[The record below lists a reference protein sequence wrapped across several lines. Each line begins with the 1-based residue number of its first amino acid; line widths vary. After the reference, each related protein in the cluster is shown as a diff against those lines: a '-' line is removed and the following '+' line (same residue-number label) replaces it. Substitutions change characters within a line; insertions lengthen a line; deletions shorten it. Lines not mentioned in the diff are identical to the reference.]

1 MRGELCV
8 SNLRSIHVCVFI
20 CRSCTCAAHT
30 RSACSSPSV
39 LHIPTDFGARAPA
52 HLDSRSTETCC
63 GCGIAASWPHQ
74 SVYRPARTPGCPVLR
89 VCCLP
94 PVWSRVPRF
103 FAGSDPQGH
112 AATMLLYHT
121 ATLPV
126 LSRDEHDRFTMLLYP
141 CCQGASM
148 TVLPCCSTTLL
159 PCPRAVKGRAPT
171 RSWLPG
177 VLLVCTRVAHI
188 CIFIRF
194 HMYRAEGLCSRPQT
208 KGLCNEAHARTPGVR
223 ARHSQ
228 TGFRRQLF

>member
-1 MRGELCV
+1 MTTGALG
-8 SNLRSIHVCVFI
+8 
-20 CRSCTCAAHT
+20 
-30 RSACSSPSV
+30 SACSSPSV

-126 LSRDEHDRFTMLLYP
+126 LSRDEHDRFTMLLYR
-141 CCQGASM
+141 CCQGTSM

-159 PCPRAVKGRAPT
+159 PCPVLSRGEHDRFTMLLYHTATMPACCQGASPDPLLAARSSAGLHPCRAHLYIHTFPHV
-171 RSWLPG
+171 
-177 VLLVCTRVAHI
+177 
-188 CIFIRF
+188 
-194 HMYRAEGLCSRPQT
+194 
-208 KGLCNEAHARTPGVR
+208 
-223 ARHSQ
+223 
-228 TGFRRQLF
+228 